1 MNSACRFFRSEA
13 EEKSQMK
20 VIPSPLRYNALVFV
34 ELVVLLLGM
43 GATAHAQDDVEK
55 TLRGRV
61 VDAETGDPLPQAN
74 LRIMDAYQGTIT
86 NADGRYTLELDS
98 LPATV
103 VVRYV
108 GYESTRRRITADTA
122 PKQTFRLTPSTV
134 AMEEVV
140 VTGSGNPGETLM
152 RRVIERKQ
160 EWWPDLESYSVEAYN
175 RFTVASDTTIAAVA
189 ESQTTAFWDAARG
202 TREVVRSQRGTAN
215 LQEIAEGALPAAAT
229 VSNLY
234 RDNVEVFGNRL
245 VGVTHPDALDYYDFT
260 LDTTRAINGR
270 RAFRIEVEPENRLSS
285 TFRGTVTV
293 LDSTYALLEA
303 RLRPTMSLST
313 SRALKDVDLTF
324 EQQFSNFGGRYWLPV
339 DFRARRDLDVQVSAV
354 LSVPDIRLRQV
365 SRLSDYQVNASLP
378 DSLFDA
384 DSEADEI
391 AVRADS
397 TVGIQSMSSAQP
409 DSLGTGPFV
418 PYSQDEQ
425 AAYERIDSTDA
436 VEDAFDPGGLVG
448 WLQDLGVGDGDLLGD
463 DEESNDDESDD
474 GDEAADDGADGESPD
489 VDVSARPAGLR
500 YNRVEGAHLG
510 GRVGLKAGPV
520 EVDGRVGYNTG
531 PSGLTQWSY
540 GGGLTGDL
548 WSGATVE
555 AQYHYGIDPRYRA
568 RSRIVPLWAR
578 LSNSLWTLSGEPDYF
593 DYIGNERFRLSIR
606 QAFSGPELNLE
617 LQVRN
622 ERHFSVD
629 KATDYNVLGRS
640 VVQPPNP
647 SVDEGRLRSAVL
659 TATLGDGGLLG
670 VTPLNRLQAS
680 VEYSDPG
687 IAASDFDFT
696 RAEVV
701 ADARIETFFQRRFLP
716 NTLDLRLDAGAS
728 LGTPPLQRFGV
739 VEASPL
745 PYTPFGALR
754 TLDDRPY
761 QGEHHAAL
769 FWEHN
774 FRTVPFELVG
784 WQAPVNQD
792 VGLLLHG
799 GHGRTWIDDD
809 TEQRLR
815 RRGVLVRQ
823 ADGFHH
829 EVGLSVNGLL
839 YDSLRL
845 DLTKRL
851 DASGFSIGVSVVRFL

>member
-1 MNSACRFFRSEA
+1 M
-13 EEKSQMK
+13 M
-20 VIPSPLRYNALVFV
+20 LRHPALRLLSFV
-34 ELVVLLLGM
+34 GLVALLLGV
-43 GATAHAQDDVEK
+43 GATAHAQDAVDK
-55 TLRGRV
+55 TLRGKV

-74 LRIMDAYQGTIT
+74 LRIADTYQGTIT
-86 NADGRYTLELDS
+86 NVNGRYTLALDS

-108 GYESTRRRITADTA
+108 GYESVRRRITADTA
-122 PKQTFRLTPSTV
+122 PTQTFRLTPSAV
-134 AMEEVV
+134 QMEGVV

-175 RFTVASDTTIAAVA
+175 RFTLAGDTSIAAIA
-189 ESQTTAFWDAARG
+189 ESQTTAFWDAERG

-215 LQEIAEGALPAAAT
+215 LQQIAEGALPAASA

-234 RDNVEVFGNRL
+234 RDNVEVLGNQL

-270 RAFRIEVEPENRLSS
+270 RAFRIRVEPESRLSS

-293 LDSTYALLEA
+293 LDSTYALLKA
-303 RLRPTMSLST
+303 RLRPTTSLST
-313 SRALKDVDLTF
+313 SRVLKEVDLTL
-324 EQQFSNFGGRYWLPV
+324 EQQFSNFGGPYWLPV
-339 DFRARRDLDVQVSAV
+339 DFRAQRTLDLQVSAV
-354 LSVPDIRLRQV
+354 VSVPDIRLRQV
-365 SRLSDYQVNASLP
+365 SRLSNYQINEPLP

-384 DSEADEI
+384 AGDADEI

-397 TVGIQSMSSAQP
+397 TVGIQSVSSAQP
-409 DSLGTGPFV
+409 DSLGDGPFV
-418 PYSQDEQ
+418 PYSQNER
-425 AAYERIDSTDA
+425 AAYQRIDSTDA
-436 VEDAFDPGGLVG
+436 VKEAFDPGGLVG
-448 WLQDLGVGDGDLLGD
+448 WLQDLGVGDGDLLGG
-463 DEESNDDESDD
+463 DEASSDDESDD
-474 GDEAADDGADGESPD
+474 GDESADDEADGESLG

-510 GRVGLKAGPV
+510 GQVGLEAGPV
-520 EVDGRVGYNTG
+520 KVDGRVGYNTG
-531 PSGLTQWSY
+531 PSGPTQWTY
-540 GGGLTGDL
+540 GGGLTADL

-555 AQYHYGIDPRYRA
+555 ARYHYGIDPRYRA
-568 RSRIVPLWAR
+568 RSRIAPLWAR
-578 LSNSLWTLSGEPDYF
+578 LSNSLWTLAGAPDYF
-593 DYIGNERFRLSIR
+593 DYVGNERFRVSVR
-606 QAFSGPELNLE
+606 QTFSDPGLDLE

-629 KATDYNVLGRS
+629 KTTDYSVLGRS
-640 VVQPPNP
+640 VVQPVNP
-647 SVDEGRLRSAVL
+647 SVDEGWLRSVAL
-659 TATLGDGGLLG
+659 QATLGDGGLLG
-670 VTPLNRLQAS
+670 VLPVNRVQARI
-680 VEYSDPG
+680 EHSDPG
-687 IAASDFDFT
+687 LAASDFDFT
-696 RAEVV
+696 RVELV

-774 FRTVPFELVG
+774 FRTVPFELIG

-792 VGLLLHG
+792 IGLILHG
-799 GHGRTWIDDD
+799 GHGRTWIEDD

-815 RRGVLVRQ
+815 RRGVAVRQ

-829 EVGLSVNGLL
+829 EIGLSVNGLL

-845 DLTKRL
+845 DVTKRL
-851 DASGFSIGVSVVRFL
+851 DASGFSIGVSVLRFL